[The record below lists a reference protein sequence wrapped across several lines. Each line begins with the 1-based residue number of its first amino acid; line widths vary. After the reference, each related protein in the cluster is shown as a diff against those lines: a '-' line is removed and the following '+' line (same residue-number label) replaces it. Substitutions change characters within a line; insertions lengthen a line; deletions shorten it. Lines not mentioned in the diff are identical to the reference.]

1 MRGTA
6 FAAPTQA
13 HALLYARAVL
23 ALANFVL
30 LLPFWLPAP
39 PPGPPTAL
47 GLRGDRVLLGT
58 ERGLYEE
65 GASGWRLVLTRGG
78 VRDLA
83 TQSEETLIATA
94 AGLYA
99 WPIAGDAPRA
109 LPLGVGAAIHSVS
122 VDGEGTAWVA
132 SNVGLFSRASGQA
145 RFRRQTALPA
155 GAVGEVKALEQQ
167 IWVATRGTLW
177 VKPSGAGFAP
187 RLRGLET
194 GWWELNGAVGTA
206 SDVWLSV
213 PKGLWSVRGAT
224 REPIELGVGRIRG
237 IALARGRLWV
247 ASERGVYSFALNR
260 VGASAARVELD
271 ADALELKLAARGL
284 LVATPRGIALVPLT
298 RPPLADLAL
307 RARRSVG
314 PDVASVQRATL
325 AYLELSPARVSRLD
339 ARARRAGFYP
349 QLRTTFSLDRD
360 RSRARE
366 HDQAFS
372 SGSVR
377 DLLDRDSDQGR
388 KLSFDVQLV
397 WDLAKL
403 ASPDHALSV
412 SRERRQ
418 LIELRD
424 QVLERVNRLY
434 FERLRVLAEL
444 EALAPERH
452 RERPELQL
460 RVRELTAHLDAWTG
474 GVFSRRAASS
484 ARAAR

>member
-1 MRGTA
+1 MVFTA
-6 FAAPTQA
+6 PARA

-30 LLPFWLPAP
+30 LLPFWLSAP

-94 AGLYA
+94 AGLYV
-99 WPIAGDAPRA
+99 WPFAGDAPRA
-109 LPLGVGAAIHSVS
+109 LPLGVGAAIHAVS
-122 VDGEGTAWVA
+122 VDREGTAWVA
-132 SNVGLFSRASGQA
+132 SNVGLFSRASGQT
-145 RFRRQTALPA
+145 RFRRQTTLPA
-155 GAVGEVKALEQQ
+155 GAVGEVKALEEQ

-194 GWWELNGAVGTA
+194 GWWELNGAVGTT

-213 PKGLWSVRGAT
+213 PKGLWSVRGDT
-224 REPIELGVGRIRG
+224 QEPIELGVGKVRG

-247 ASERGVYSFALNR
+247 ASARGVYSYALDR
-260 VGASAARVELD
+260 VAAPAGKVELD

-298 RPPLADLAL
+298 RPPSADLAL

-314 PDVASVQRATL
+314 PDVARVQRAAL

-339 ARARRAGFYP
+339 ARALRAALYP
-349 QLRTTFSLDRD
+349 QVRTTFSLDRD

-366 HDQAFS
+366 YDQTFS

-388 KLSFDVQLV
+388 KLGFDVQLV

-403 ASPDHALSV
+403 AEPDHALAV
-412 SRERRQ
+412 SRERRL

-444 EALAPERH
+444 EALAPDRH
-452 RERPELQL
+452 QKRPELQL
-460 RVRELTAHLDAWTG
+460 RVRELAAHLDAWTG
-474 GVFSRRAASS
+474 GVFSRLAASS
-484 ARAAR
+484 ARTAR